1 MTIIGK
7 VRKGNAGKAFGC
19 IAVIVLCA
27 IAMSPKAMAS
37 TVAYWPLAGENGVW
51 TTQGDVFQNSATPG
65 TMDAISTVI
74 RCRDGYVAPSSGVH
88 AKDYPAGTNA
98 FPTAYGV
105 YDPVAKESLAAATG
119 LDFGRDSF
127 VNNWNT
133 SQSCCWIAG
142 ALRVADPDALKLS
155 TFTVE
160 FFVKPDP
167 SYKSREQV
175 VAAMQLEKMPSNY
188 TFGKASWS
196 IGLDGNNCFYTT
208 FAYAD
213 GTSAKTFKSDPLPWL
228 FDDRWHHVAIT
239 VSGTSFK
246 MFVDYVVVRSGT
258 LSQEVNYAADGD
270 LFLGGTTHAKFSY
283 AGSMSHVRVSDEALT
298 SENFLH
304 FTRTTRAEDE
314 ADDVVFHL
322 DFEPVDG
329 LSTNRTVVFNRAA
342 TGSAVHLHS
351 NDNYLYPT
359 YAAYDTDVYTNKLY
373 ASRKDSKGYDNSM
386 SYSKTANNTKY
397 PYLAWY
403 PDEDVFHDYS
413 FTIEMFMKTA
423 SKSPW
428 TPYLRRRVDP
438 VASGAVQVTMATDK
452 TAGHLSCGF
461 ASPRANGTVLL
472 NEWQHLAFVY
482 DRTTGSFS
490 LFQNWAQVGSNTMPA
505 SSIGTATNTP
515 ITLFGDA
522 GSDNSSFIGNLDE
535 VRITKRALGVK
546 EFLTPKRAQG
556 FIIIVL

>member
-1 MTIIGK
+1 MNRLTK
-7 VRKGNAGKAFGC
+7 M
-19 IAVIVLCA
+19 IVA
-27 IAMSPKAMAS
+27 ASAMLPLATMAT

-51 TTQGDVFQNSATPG
+51 TTQGDVFQNSANPG
-65 TMDAISTVI
+65 TMDAVSTVI
-74 RCRDGYVAPSSGVH
+74 RCRDGYVAPPSGVL

-105 YDPVAKESLAAATG
+105 YDPVAKENLAAATG
-119 LDFGRDSF
+119 VDFGRDSF

-167 SYKSREQV
+167 LYKSREQV
-175 VAAMQLEKMPSNY
+175 VAAMPLTKMPSNY
-188 TFGKASWS
+188 TSGKASWS
-196 IGLDGNNCFYTT
+196 IGLDGANKLYATFSHTDGTTAQT
-208 FAYAD
+208 FA
-213 GTSAKTFKSDPLPWL
+213 SDALPWL

-246 MFVDYVVVRSGT
+246 MFVDYVVVRSDT
-258 LSQEVNYAADGD
+258 LSQEVNYADDSD

-283 AGSMSHVRVSDEALT
+283 AGSMAHVRVSDDALT

-304 FTRTTRAEDE
+304 FTRTARAEDE

-351 NDNYLYPT
+351 NDYYLYPT

-373 ASRKDSKGYDNSM
+373 ASRKDSKGNDNTQTWG
-386 SYSKTANNTKY
+386 KTNTNNQY

-403 PDEDVFHDYS
+403 PDDDVFHDYS
-413 FTIEMFMKTA
+413 FTVEMFLKT
-423 SKSPW
+423 SQTGNYRPF
-428 TPYLRRRVDP
+428 LRRRTGT
-438 VASGAVQVTMATDK
+438 ALNSAVQVTFGTGGTSGK
-452 TAGHLSCGF
+452 LYSGF
-461 ASPRANGTVLL
+461 DRFRVADNQVINDGT
-472 NEWQHLAFVY
+472 WHHLAFVY
-482 DRTTGSFS
+482 DKTASKCR
-490 LFQNWAQVGSNTMPA
+490 LFRDWGQVGSDVKVTA
-505 SSIGTATNTP
+505 DVGTASTHP
-515 ITLFGDA
+515 IVILGDPGDSFGSIA
-522 GSDNSSFIGNLDE
+522 KIDE

-546 EFLTPKRAQG
+546 EFLTPECARG
-556 FIIIVL
+556 LIIIVR